1 MNSIWKYRKYI
12 WDNSISELKNRYAG
26 SSLGAVWNV
35 LQPLFQ
41 ILIFTYI
48 FSQVMIA
55 KLPNME
61 SSSAFAIYLCAG
73 LIPWIS
79 FSDIIVRGS
88 NVFLANSTYLKK
100 LAIPEYIFMLQISL
114 TSTIILFISMGLLF
128 FIVMILGQTVTLLWF
143 LTPII
148 LLMFIIFATGIAFIF
163 ASINVFFKDVGQFL
177 VSFIQIWMWLTPI
190 VYIKELLPYN
200 FINIINYNPVYYFID
215 SLQQI
220 IVYSKFPV
228 LSNWTI
234 MIVVTFFSFVL
245 GILVLKILRSEIRDV
260 I

>member
-1 MNSIWKYRKYI
+1 MDSIWKYRKYI

-55 KLPNME
+55 KIPNME

-79 FSDIIVRGS
+79 FSDIVVRGS
-88 NVFLANSTYLKK
+88 NVFLVNSTYLKK
-100 LAIPEYIFMLQISL
+100 LAIPEYIFMLQVSL
-114 TSTIILFISMGLLF
+114 TSTIILFISMVLLF
-128 FIVMILGQTVTLLWF
+128 LIVLILGQIVTLLW
-143 LTPII
+143 LIIPIV
-148 LLMFIIFATGIAFIF
+148 LFMLVVFATGIAFVV
-163 ASINVFFKDVGQFL
+163 ATVNVFFKDVGQFL

-190 VYIKELLPYN
+190 VYIKELLPTS
-200 FINIINYNPVYYFID
+200 FASLINYNPVYYFID

-220 IVYSKFPV
+220 IVYAKPPTT
-228 LSNWTI
+228 SNWVL
-234 MIVVTFFSFVL
+234 MIIFTCVSVFI
-245 GILVLKILRSEIRDV
+245 GIFVLKILRSEIRDV